1 MNSEIDKEI
10 TEILSTRKSLNRSFR
25 NELSL
30 IFRSKVLPVLLLQT
44 NIEVDFATQ
53 GWENH
58 LTDEMSKYK
67 LA

>member
-1 MNSEIDKEI
+1 MSSEIDKEI
-10 TEILSTRKSLNRSFR
+10 TDILSTRKSLNRSFR

-30 IFRSKVLPVLLLQT
+30 VFRSKVLPVLLFQT

-58 LTDEMSKYK
+58 LTDEMNKDK
-67 LA
+67 LV

>member
-1 MNSEIDKEI
+1 MNSEIDEEI

-58 LTDEMSKYK
+58 LTDEMNKDK
-67 LA
+67 LV

>member
-1 MNSEIDKEI
+1 MNSEIDEEI

-30 IFRSKVLPVLLLQT
+30 LFRSKVLPVLLFQT

-58 LTDEMSKYK
+58 LTDEMNKDK
-67 LA
+67 LV